1 MRPNRSE
8 VLLLGAAALLVAVA
22 LFAPAVGQ
30 PAGFHAF
37 AEQRALWGVPH
48 ALDVLSN
55 LPFAIAGLIGLVVLG
70 RVPQDA
76 LPAVQRR
83 CARLFFVGLLVTAA
97 GSSWYHLAPH
107 DPGLAIDRLS
117 MSVAFAG
124 LLGLAAAC
132 GVSERA
138 GRLLMAALL
147 VCAPAAVAQW
157 YVTGNLL
164 PWVLVQ
170 GAGMVLIVL
179 VAAFAPRPAQ
189 GLDVRWVFVL
199 LAYAAAKLLEL
210 GDHQVFQASGELL
223 SGHTLKHVVA
233 AFAVWPVIAGLS
245 ALAQRQNGAQPA
257 VHAA

>member
-22 LFAPAVGQ
+22 LFAPGVGQ

-37 AEQRALWGVPH
+37 AEQRALWGIPH

-55 LPFAIAGLIGLVVLG
+55 LPFAIAGLVGLAVLG

-76 LPAVQRR
+76 MPPVQRR

-124 LLGLAAAC
+124 LLGLVAAC

-138 GRLLMAALL
+138 GRALMAALL
-147 VCAPAAVAQW
+147 LCAPAAVAQW

-164 PWVLVQ
+164 PWVLGQ

-199 LAYAAAKLLEL
+199 LAYAVAKLLEL
-210 GDHQVFQASGELL
+210 GDHQVFHASGELL

-233 AFAVWPVIAGLS
+233 AFAAWPVIAGLT

-257 VHAA
+257 VRAA

>member
-1 MRPNRSE
+1 
-8 VLLLGAAALLVAVA
+8 
-22 LFAPAVGQ
+22 
-30 PAGFHAF
+30 
-37 AEQRALWGVPH
+37 
-48 ALDVLSN
+48 VLSN

-76 LPAVQRR
+76 LPPAQRR

-124 LLGLAAAC
+124 LLGLVAAC

-138 GRLLMAALL
+138 GRALMAALL

-189 GLDVRWVFVL
+189 GLDVRWVVVL
-199 LAYAAAKLLEL
+199 LAYAVAKLLEL
-210 GDHQVFQASGELL
+210 GDHPVFHCSGELL

-233 AFAVWPVIAGLS
+233 AFAAWPVIAGLS